1 MDTIYQDPIL
11 KKYADLVKQNTSVFK
26 RIYFGDPIRIGQ
38 SELPALILAKID
50 TRVGTFDNTQDKHE
64 IRISLTVVTSVNDT
78 FNDDRTMVAGV
89 NSLYNLIEGR
99 DPSTYALLPQSL
111 LGIIRHNVEL
121 DSANNLRTDL
131 NSMSRVDYGMT
142 MGKRKEGAWSI
153 EGTLELTSHFI
164 QNR

>member
-1 MDTIYQDPIL
+1 MDTIYTDPIL
-11 KKYADLVKQNTSVFK
+11 KKYADLIRSNTTVFK
-26 RIYFGDPIRIGQ
+26 RVYFGDPIRIGQ
-38 SELPALILAKID
+38 SELPALIIAKID
-50 TRVGTFDNTQDKHE
+50 SRVKTFDNVQDQHDL
-64 IRISLTVVTSVNDT
+64 RISLTVVTSVNDT

-99 DPSTYALLPQSL
+99 DPSTYALLSQSL

-121 DSANNLRTDL
+121 DSALNLRTDL
-131 NSMSRVDYGMT
+131 NTMSRVDYGMT

-153 EGTLELTSHFI
+153 EGTLELTANFI